1 MAESH
6 KVGVPSH
13 GEYLRAMGIQQWVSR
28 ERGSAVPVP
37 GRPVVENVSMP
48 GLPIPPVEVEDADV
62 SSLDWPALEA
72 RVSTCERCALHA
84 TRNRT
89 VFGSGDRSADW
100 LVIGEAPGE
109 DEDRKGEPFVGRAG
123 QLLTA
128 MLQAIGCRRDQVYI
142 TNILKCRPPRNRDP
156 LPAEAACCRVYL
168 ERQIELVNPK
178 LILAVGRIAAHH
190 LLETDTAIGK
200 LRGKVHYYGED
211 RIPLVVIYHPA
222 YLLRSPQEKR
232 KAWEDLQ
239 LAQRVVSGGGA

>member
-13 GEYLRAMGIQQWVSR
+13 GEYLRAMGIQQWLSR
-28 ERGSAVPVP
+28 NRVPPVP
-37 GRPVVENVSMP
+37 APAAPVETATGS
-48 GLPIPPVEVEDADV
+48 GLPVPQTGDFDV
-62 SSLDWPALEA
+62 SSLDWPDLEA

-109 DEDRKGEPFVGRAG
+109 DEDRQGEPFVGCAG

-128 MLQAIGCRRDQVYI
+128 MLQAIGYRRDQVYI

-156 LPAEAACCRVYL
+156 LPAEAACCRAYL

-200 LRGKVHYYGED
+200 LRGKVYHYGED